1 MQVADHIQS
10 PLRVDEDDV
19 IRVGQTSVPIDPLI
33 EAFKAGQ
40 TPDAIASDYPELTRL
55 QIYATITYYLEHEAE
70 IERYLVA
77 READADA
84 AWDRSFAASED
95 WLARM
100 EAQVLKDY
108 HEGRTDELHPDAL

>member
-1 MQVADHIQS
+1 MTPRSAKQS
-10 PLRVDEDDV
+10 RGRGSYKRSHQQRTWTLPALDCVLR
-19 IRVGQTSVPIDPLI
+19 L
-33 EAFKAGQ
+33 
-40 TPDAIASDYPELTRL
+40 
-55 QIYATITYYLEHEAE
+55 
-70 IERYLVA
+70 

-108 HEGRTDELHPDAL
+108 HEGRTDELDPDAL